1 MHDRIRG
8 PRATVAV
15 LCAALVA
22 VSLAACGGGGSGG
35 SGTAASLLKQT
46 FAGSHQVK
54 SGNLAFTV
62 TLNPSG
68 SSTLTSPVVL
78 SFGGPFQ
85 SRGSGRLPQS
95 NFQISITEQG
105 HTGRIGI
112 LSTGTTGF
120 VTLAGTSYQL
130 PAASF
135 QKLESSF
142 AQLTTSAG
150 TSSGSSPGS
159 SALSK
164 LGIHPL
170 TWLINPSVVG
180 AESVAGASTTHVR
193 ASVNVAVLLGDFS
206 KFLQKASSLG
216 VSGAGQ
222 IPTSLSPAT
231 QSRIAGEVQSPRFD
245 VWTGNTDKTV
255 RRLQVALTV
264 PVTGQISTLL
274 GGLSSARVGLSMQYA
289 NLNQPQTIQAP
300 AKVRPYSEFSAKLR
314 SFMSSIRGGLASGAT
329 GTTATGATGSAATG
343 ATGTAAAGAA
353 STAAP
358 QSYGACIQAA
368 GQNVAAMQKC
378 APLLGK

>member
-8 PRATVAV
+8 LPAVVVV
-15 LCAALVA
+15 LCAGLVA
-22 VSLAACGGGGSGG
+22 VGLAACGGSGGGSD
-35 SGTAASLLKQT
+35 AASSLLKQT

-68 SSTLTSPVVL
+68 SRTLTSPIVL

-85 SRGSGRLPQS
+85 SRGSGQLPQS

-105 HTGRIGI
+105 HTGQIGL
-112 LSTGTTGF
+112 LSTGKTGF

-142 AQLTTSAG
+142 AQLTTSSG
-150 TSSGSSPGS
+150 TGSSSGS

-170 TWLINPSVVG
+170 SWLNNPSVVG
-180 AESVAGASTTHVR
+180 AESVGGASTTHIR
-193 ASVNVAVLLGDFS
+193 ASVNVDVLLGDFS

-231 QSRIAGEVQSPRFD
+231 RSRIAGEVQSPRFD
-245 VWTGNTDKTV
+245 VWTGNGDKTV
-255 RRLQVALTV
+255 RKLQVALTM

-300 AKVRPYSEFSAKLR
+300 TNVRPYSEFSSKLQ
-314 SFMSSIRGGLASGAT
+314 SFMSSIQGGLVSSAT
-329 GTTATGATGSAATG
+329 GASSTGATGGSSTSAA
-343 ATGTAAAGAA
+343 GTA
-353 STAAP
+353 AAP
-358 QSYGACIQAA
+358 QSYNACIQSA

-378 APLLGK
+378 ASLLTK